1 MYELST
7 QLKQQSC
14 KAAFGVLNSF
24 NLDTFFVDRRSELAN
39 EKSQSDSAGSS
50 ASDDTTSDVVTQ
62 KCESKDRDLSDLLE
76 FVIEKPLPK
85 SSLTKA
91 SKKSRKKAKR
101 KSRKF
106 NAKQLK
112 RALKSMFY
120 EDEKALQ
127 AAKEPES
134 SFHDA
139 LNDSS
144 ELWENLLDD
153 ESLKLLPLAFE
164 GDLAGER
171 RKLASMIETFQ
182 QLDAA
187 MAEAQASQKTHGSLT
202 GFVDV
207 QKSESE
213 SVVTTSKNA
222 RKSVSTSKRSKD
234 KT

>member
-1 MYELST
+1 M
-7 QLKQQSC
+7 
-14 KAAFGVLNSF
+14 
-24 NLDTFFVDRRSELAN
+24 AN
-39 EKSQSDSAGSS
+39 EKSQSDSAGST

-85 SSLTKA
+85 SSSTKS
-91 SKKSRKKAKR
+91 SKKSQEKAKR
-101 KSRKF
+101 KNRKF

-164 GDLAGER
+164 GDLDCER
-171 RKLASMIETFQ
+171 RKLAGMIEAFQ

-187 MAEAQASQKTHGSLT
+187 MAEAQAYQTQ
-202 GFVDV
+202 GFVAVSANAQVDASLKGPSKKP
-207 QKSESE
+207 KS
-213 SVVTTSKNA
+213 A

-234 KT
+234 